1 MAAPLRIDRQ
11 PVLAG
16 VTLASGVVVVLFWAF
31 YFTGT
36 ATLGQ
41 GHPVKRIFEAAFP
54 AADAVL
60 ATALVVTGVLLLL
73 RRASAAFTLVIAASM
88 SLYLGVLDATFYLR
102 HGFYTPLMPDAATEI
117 AVNLLCVG
125 GGIAGLRLGWR
136 LWRAL

>member
-1 MAAPLRIDRQ
+1 MAAPMRIEKQ
-11 PVLAG
+11 PVLAT
-16 VTLASGVVVVLFWAF
+16 VTLAAGALVVLFWAF
-31 YFTGT
+31 YFTET

-60 ATALVVTGVLLLL
+60 ATALVATGVLLLL

-102 HGFYTPLMPDAATEI
+102 HGFYSPLTSDALTEI
-117 AVNLLCVG
+117 AINVLCVG
-125 GGIAGLRLGWR
+125 GGILGLRLGWR
-136 LWRAL
+136 LWRTM

>member
-1 MAAPLRIDRQ
+1 MAVPMRIEKQ

-16 VTLASGVVVVLFWAF
+16 VTLASGVLVVLFWAF
-31 YFTGT
+31 YFTET

-60 ATALVVTGVLLLL
+60 AAALVATGVLLLL
-73 RRASAAFTLVIAASM
+73 RRASAVFTLVIAASM

-102 HGFYTPLMPDAATEI
+102 HGFYTPLTSDALTEI
-117 AVNLLCVG
+117 AINLLCVG
-125 GGIAGLRLGWR
+125 GGILGLRLGWR
-136 LWRAL
+136 LWRTM

>member
-1 MAAPLRIDRQ
+1 MAVPMRIEKQ

-16 VTLASGVVVVLFWAF
+16 VTLASGVLVVLFWAF
-31 YFTGT
+31 YFTET

-60 ATALVVTGVLLLL
+60 AAALVATGVLLLL
-73 RRASAAFTLVIAASM
+73 RRSSAVFTLVIAASM

-102 HGFYTPLMPDAATEI
+102 HGFYTPLTSDALTEI
-117 AVNLLCVG
+117 AINLLCVG
-125 GGIAGLRLGWR
+125 GGILGLRLGWR
-136 LWRAL
+136 LWRTM